1 MIVICWIIVMKVVEK
16 FGQWIG
22 VSMEIVLYYKNSKQ
36 IPKSI
41 SLAITVNSHLI
52 EENEEKRGKVFVE
65 LMKITS
71 GVLPFTR
78 KFFDCMSIFLP

>member
-1 MIVICWIIVMKVVEK
+1 MKVVGK

-22 VSMEIVLYYKNSKQ
+22 VSMVLYYENLKQ

-41 SLAITVNSHLI
+41 SLTITVNSHLI

-71 GVLPFTR
+71 GGMLFTR
-78 KFFDCMSIFLP
+78 IFLDCMSIFFLP

>member
-1 MIVICWIIVMKVVEK
+1 MIVICWIILMKVVEK

-22 VSMEIVLYYKNSKQ
+22 VSMEIVLYYENSKQ

-52 EENEEKRGKVFVE
+52 EANEEKRGKVFVE

-71 GVLPFTR
+71 GVLFTR